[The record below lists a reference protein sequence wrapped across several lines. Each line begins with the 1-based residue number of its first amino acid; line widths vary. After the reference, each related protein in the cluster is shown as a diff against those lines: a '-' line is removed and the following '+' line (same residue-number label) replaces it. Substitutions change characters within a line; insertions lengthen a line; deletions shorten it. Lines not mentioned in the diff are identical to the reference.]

1 MDSVVIS
8 QQYVCW
14 YVGHHMPTSH
24 HANGSSSQFLQLIEL
39 FSEHHQISA
48 RTGESIIQHVITV
61 LFLEVLNISEK
72 WFNTLT
78 LSQLQNF
85 ILFYLLPKNP
95 DFWPIFEY
103 QQISSLL
110 FSRQPLLIF
119 LVHEMYTMISRY
131 QLVQYFITTKYPT
144 NSTLLSNS
152 TNILHDI

>member
-1 MDSVVIS
+1 MGSVVIS

-14 YVGHHMPTSH
+14 YVGHHLPTSH

-144 NSTLLSNS
+144 NSTLLSKS

>member
-14 YVGHHMPTSH
+14 YVGHHLPTSH
-24 HANGSSSQFLQLIEL
+24 HGNGSSSQFLQLIEL
-39 FSEHHQISA
+39 FSEHHQIST

-119 LVHEMYTMISRY
+119 LVHEMYKMISRY

-144 NSTLLSNS
+144 NSTLLSKS

>member
-1 MDSVVIS
+1 MGSVVIS

-14 YVGHHMPTSH
+14 YVGHHLPTSH

-61 LFLEVLNISEK
+61 LFLEVLNASEK

-144 NSTLLSNS
+144 NSTLLSKS

>member
-1 MDSVVIS
+1 MGSVVIS

-14 YVGHHMPTSH
+14 YVGHHLPTSH

-85 ILFYLLPKNP
+85 ILFYLLPNNP

-144 NSTLLSNS
+144 NSTLLSKS

>member
-14 YVGHHMPTSH
+14 YVGHHLPTSH

-144 NSTLLSNS
+144 NSTLLSKS

>member
-1 MDSVVIS
+1 MGSVVIS

-95 DFWPIFEY
+95 DVWPIFEY

-144 NSTLLSNS
+144 NSTLLSKS

>member
-1 MDSVVIS
+1 MGSVVIS

-95 DFWPIFEY
+95 DFSPIFEY

-144 NSTLLSNS
+144 NSTLLSKS

>member
-1 MDSVVIS
+1 MGSVVIS

-14 YVGHHMPTSH
+14 YAGHHLPTSH

-144 NSTLLSNS
+144 NSTLLSKS

>member
-1 MDSVVIS
+1 MQMV
-8 QQYVCW
+8 
-14 YVGHHMPTSH
+14 HHH
-24 HANGSSSQFLQLIEL
+24 N
-39 FSEHHQISA
+39 FSNSLNFSLNITKISA

-144 NSTLLSNS
+144 NSTLLSKS

>member
-1 MDSVVIS
+1 MGSLLIP
-8 QQYVCW
+8 QQYVYW
-14 YVGHHMPTSH
+14 YVGHYLPPSH
-24 HANGSSSQFLQLIEL
+24 HAIGSPSQVLQLIEL
-39 FSEHHQISA
+39 FTELHQISA
-48 RTGESIIQHVITV
+48 RTGESTFQNKITV

-144 NSTLLSNS
+144 NSTLLSKS

>member
-1 MDSVVIS
+1 MDSVDIS

-14 YVGHHMPTSH
+14 YVGHHLPTSH

-144 NSTLLSNS
+144 NSTLLSKS

>member
-144 NSTLLSNS
+144 NSTLLSKS

>member
-1 MDSVVIS
+1 MGSVVIS

-39 FSEHHQISA
+39 FSEHHLISA

-144 NSTLLSNS
+144 NSTLLSKS

>member
-1 MDSVVIS
+1 MGSVVIS

-14 YVGHHMPTSH
+14 YVGHHLPTSH

-95 DFWPIFEY
+95 DVWPIFEY

-144 NSTLLSNS
+144 NSTLLSKS

>member
-1 MDSVVIS
+1 MGSVVIS

-144 NSTLLSNS
+144 NSTLLSKS

>member
-14 YVGHHMPTSH
+14 YVGHQLPTSH
-24 HANGSSSQFLQLIEL
+24 HANGPSSQFLQLIEL

-95 DFWPIFEY
+95 DFWPILEY

-144 NSTLLSNS
+144 NSTLLSKS

>member
-14 YVGHHMPTSH
+14 YVGHHLPTSH

-72 WFNTLT
+72 WSNTLT

-144 NSTLLSNS
+144 NSTLLSKS

>member
-1 MDSVVIS
+1 MGSVVIS

-14 YVGHHMPTSH
+14 YVGHHLLTSH

-144 NSTLLSNS
+144 NSTLLSKS